1 MSSSASSASLQL
13 MLLNILVLSYIST
26 YCADSILARIVNGW
40 ILLSSILAFLVSY
53 PSYFPQALALGSYYW
68 IMKSVSR
75 CVGIYLI

>member
-53 PSYFPQALALGSYYW
+53 PSYFSPSTCFRGLTTGL
-68 IMKSVSR
+68 
-75 CVGIYLI
+75 